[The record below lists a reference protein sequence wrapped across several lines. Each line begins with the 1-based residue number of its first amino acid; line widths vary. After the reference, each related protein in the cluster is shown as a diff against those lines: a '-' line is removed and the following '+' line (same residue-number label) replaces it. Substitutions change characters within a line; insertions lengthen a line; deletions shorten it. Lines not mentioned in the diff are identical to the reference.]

1 MFAPLFRSLRPA
13 QWSKNVFVLAPATFA
28 GGLTQRETVAAS
40 VVAALAFCAAASA
53 VYLFNDLVD
62 RERDRRHPTKRLRP
76 VASGALGAVPAS
88 VACSILAVLAGGAAR
103 TLNSQTTFLV
113 AAYLAVNLLYTVWL
127 KEIVIVDVM
136 VLSSGY
142 VIRVLAGA
150 AAVGATVSAWL
161 LLCTVFLA
169 LFLGFSKRRHELI
182 LLPGEAG
189 EQRAVLTHYNPTF
202 LDQMMNV
209 VTASTLL
216 SYALYTTA
224 DETVARFGA
233 YSLVWTVP
241 FVLFGIFRY
250 LYLIHQAENPKQ
262 RNPTELLL
270 FDLPFLVN
278 IGLYSLT
285 VLLIVYVS
293 GPAE

>member
-1 MFAPLFRSLRPA
+1 M
-13 QWSKNVFVLAPATFA
+13 FVLAPATFA
-28 GGLTQRETVAAS
+28 GGLTEPATLAAA
-40 VVAALAFCAAASA
+40 VVAAVAFCAAASA
-53 VYLFNDLVD
+53 VYLFNDLAD
-62 RERDRRHPTKRLRP
+62 RERDRRHPRKKLRP
-76 VASGALGAVPAS
+76 VASGALGVVPAW
-88 VACSILAVLAGGAAR
+88 VAGAILALAASGAAW
-103 TLNSQTTFLV
+103 TLNGQTTLLV
-113 AAYLAVNLLYTVWL
+113 FVYLAVNLLYTVWL
-127 KEIVIVDVM
+127 KEIVILDVM

-161 LLCTVFLA
+161 ILCTVFLA
-169 LFLGFSKRRHELI
+169 LFMGFSKRRHELV
-182 LLPGEAG
+182 LLTAEAG
-189 EQRAVLTHYNPTF
+189 EQRAVLTHYSPTF

-224 DETVARFGA
+224 DETVTRFGA

-270 FDLPFLVN
+270 FDVPFLVN

-285 VLLIVYVS
+285 VLLILYVS

>member
-1 MFAPLFRSLRPA
+1 M
-13 QWSKNVFVLAPATFA
+13 FVLAPATFA
-28 GGLTQRETVAAS
+28 GGLTEPETVAAS

-62 RERDRRHPTKRLRP
+62 RERDRRHPRKKLRP
-76 VASGALGAVPAS
+76 VASGALGVVPAS
-88 VACSILAVLAGGAAR
+88 VAAAILALVACGAAW
-103 TLNSQTTFLV
+103 TLNGQTTLLV
-113 AAYLAVNLLYTVWL
+113 FVYLAVNLLYTVWL
-127 KEIVIVDVM
+127 KEIVILDVM

-150 AAVGATVSAWL
+150 AAVGAAVSAWL
-161 LLCTVFLA
+161 ILCTVFLA
-169 LFLGFSKRRHELI
+169 LFMGFSKRRHELV
-182 LLPGEAG
+182 LLTDEAG
-189 EQRAVLTHYNPTF
+189 EQRAVLTHYSPTF

-233 YSLVWTVP
+233 YSLIWTVP

-270 FDLPFLVN
+270 FDVPFLVN

-285 VLLIVYVS
+285 VLLILYVG